1 MSVVILFS
9 RQDSFTIQNTIMLL
23 SFLGGEKKLNGKKL
37 SYRETGTKAW
47 DLDRKIRFQVLLHQL
62 FIAGS
67 ASNYLTSLCLNSLT
81 YFFF

>member
-1 MSVVILFS
+1 
-9 RQDSFTIQNTIMLL
+9 MLL

-81 YFFF
+81 YFFFKDFF